1 MEDHTENI
9 NRMLNKLKVLES
21 RIQKLESMTNEVFLE
36 VETEYWKKLKK
47 MTQKKEEALQLIIK
61 MKESDHNS

>member
-47 MTQKKEEALQLIIK
+47 MTQKKEEALQLILKIK
-61 MKESDHNS
+61 DASNID